1 MPQEVERGEVTAG
14 KMRSRWRNSEISAT
28 TRARILVCAPYI
40 GDSLRSNDSRLP
52 RFPPPHPGPR
62 ISNALRGCS
71 SPGCLSPGLK
81 PGCYRLYRAGSRS
94 PVACSR

>member
-52 RFPPPHPGPR
+52 RFPPPHPGAADIER
-62 ISNALRGCS
+62 IA
-71 SPGCLSPGLK
+71 
-81 PGCYRLYRAGSRS
+81 RLLVTRLLVTRAEARVLQVVSGRQPVAGSL
-94 PVACSR
+94 